1 MLDQLQ
7 RCVWPLPK
15 KYLSILQFLP
25 LMSNLEHQIPCAL
38 QSLTV
43 VPAFVS
49 SAIDKFHLEG
59 S

>member
-1 MLDQLQ
+1 
-7 RCVWPLPK
+7 
-15 KYLSILQFLP
+15 
-25 LMSNLEHQIPCAL
+25 MSNLEHQIPCAL
-38 QSLTV
+38 QSLTI